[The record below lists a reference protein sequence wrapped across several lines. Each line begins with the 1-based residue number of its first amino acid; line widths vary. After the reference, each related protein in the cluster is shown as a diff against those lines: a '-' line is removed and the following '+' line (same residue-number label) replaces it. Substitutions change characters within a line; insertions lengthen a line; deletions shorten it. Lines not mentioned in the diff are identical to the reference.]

1 MFLRS
6 NARSGGLTD
15 RGQPMQA
22 TYVAVLD
29 GERIRGVAAHCWN
42 GMVLVQAPDA
52 ADAPAVAREAV
63 RRSRRTVTGF
73 SGPWSQVVAARE
85 ALGLGAA
92 PTAKDSRDELYV
104 LDLAR
109 LVVPPELASGALR
122 CRHPAE
128 RELELLVD
136 WRVRF
141 AVEALGATDGPD
153 LRQAST
159 DDVRLQHERGTDCLL
174 LGIQRHA
181 PGYRA
186 DRRRVDTTRVPG
198 PRLRPLRGGRLAARG
213 AQARDRAR
221 GAVRRSGQRGRP
233 AGVPVPRVPDRG
245 GLRAGAAGAVARRV
259 GKPHAPIDTLHPRI
273 VLQQPEEGIPLRVDE
288 DAVVLVARPVQ
299 ELERD
304 IHAPEARGDNRE
316 CGRLHVLSP
325 RPREELVAARVH
337 LGQLAKGAVAH
348 GERRE
353 RPGVTSGRDHRP

>member
-1 MFLRS
+1 VPELRLLRPGDEAALDTFLARHADTSMFLRS

-92 PTAKDSRDELYV
+92 PTTKDSRDELYV

-109 LVVPPELASGALR
+109 LVVPPELANGTLR
-122 CRHPAE
+122 CRHPTE
-128 RELELLVD
+128 SELELLVD

-153 LRQAST
+153 LRQASR
-159 DDVRLQHERGTDCLL
+159 DDVRLQHERGTDWLL
-174 LGIQRHA
+174 L
-181 PGYRA
+181 
-186 DRRRVDTTRVPG
+186 
-198 PRLRPLRGGRLAARG
+198 
-213 AQARDRAR
+213 
-221 GAVRRSGQRGRP
+221 
-233 AGVPVPRVPDRG
+233 
-245 GLRAGAAGAVARRV
+245 AGAAPVSYSVFNAMLPDIVQIGGVWTAPEFRGRGYARSVVAGSLLSARKQGIARAVLFADPANAAARRAYLFL
-259 GKPHAPIDTLHPRI
+259 GFRI
-273 VLQQPEEGIPLRVDE
+273 VGDYGL
-288 DAVVLVARPVQ
+288 VL
-299 ELERD
+299 L
-304 IHAPEARGDNRE
+304 AP
-316 CGRLHVLSP
+316 
-325 RPREELVAARVH
+325 
-337 LGQLAKGAVAH
+337 
-348 GERRE
+348 
-353 RPGVTSGRDHRP
+353 